1 MSTTATQ
8 RNKISQV
15 RELSQAEARRMFD
28 RQAKRYLKMSGPQF
42 IEKWDAGK
50 FNGKTDTPAVIRLAM
65 LLPFGR

>member
-1 MSTTATQ
+1 
-8 RNKISQV
+8 
-15 RELSQAEARRMFD
+15 MFD